1 MMMSSLHLRLR
12 LIFASACITHN
23 ALEKWS
29 KASDRSCVFV
39 WWVRRFSRLFLI
51 DWLIRSSLSTVVCSA
66 GQAKCSGVDGDSGI
80 GAASYSWRTACGGGG
95 VSSDWIQLV
104 ISQQTSGQLHHS
116 HVNCVCS
123 IRAGFWGSITRA
135 LPPSF
140 TLISSAVTGS
150 NSGFSSRM
158 FTDSHPSHRLW
169 VTWRDRHNATR
180 NNEGQRASLRYAFWV
195 IPSGSVL
202 LQSSQRLNLSAVL
215 HFVSSQPAAAP
226 PSGTTQSAQFKPSA
240 LCTQGSLQ
248 RHHHKLRVWAS
259 AESNDSFQEVPQSC
273 FY

>member
-29 KASDRSCVFV
+29 KASDRSCV
-39 WWVRRFSRLFLI
+39 
-51 DWLIRSSLSTVVCSA
+51 
-66 GQAKCSGVDGDSGI
+66 
-80 GAASYSWRTACGGGG
+80 
-95 VSSDWIQLV
+95 
-104 ISQQTSGQLHHS
+104 
-116 HVNCVCS
+116 CS

-150 NSGFSSRM
+150 NSGFISRM

-226 PSGTTQSAQFKPSA
+226 PSGTTQSAQFKSSA